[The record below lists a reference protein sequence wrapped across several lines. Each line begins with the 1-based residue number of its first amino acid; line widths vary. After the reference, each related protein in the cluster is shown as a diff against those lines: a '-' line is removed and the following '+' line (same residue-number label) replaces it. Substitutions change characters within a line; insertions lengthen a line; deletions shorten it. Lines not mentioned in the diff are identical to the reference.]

1 MIAVLTMWN
10 CLLNRHKM
18 FPLGGLSLQSFQ
30 SVPKSNRFGGI
41 QIHPWI
47 VFMKTETENKKHAS
61 IKPEENTG
69 TSQKDN
75 RNLDSILY

>member
-1 MIAVLTMWN
+1 
-10 CLLNRHKM
+10 
-18 FPLGGLSLQSFQ
+18 
-30 SVPKSNRFGGI
+30 
-41 QIHPWI
+41 
-47 VFMKTETENKKHAS
+47 MKTETENKKHAS